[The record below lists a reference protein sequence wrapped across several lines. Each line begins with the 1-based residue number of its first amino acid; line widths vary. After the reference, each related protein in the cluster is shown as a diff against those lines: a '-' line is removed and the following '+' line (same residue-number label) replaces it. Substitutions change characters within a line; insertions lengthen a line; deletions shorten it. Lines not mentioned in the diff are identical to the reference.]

1 MTLRSSLMRAF
12 PHLAC
17 AAVALATGLLSFV
30 PSGQAEESPAA
41 PSPGAVIEAM
51 EQGFIEVAEQVMPS
65 VVTVHVR
72 GPASTA
78 DEELQQL
85 FPDLPPM
92 LEPPEGTGSGFVVDS
107 DGTIFTNHHVVK
119 DAELIQ
125 VILRD
130 GTRHKADLVG
140 ADVESD
146 VAVIR
151 LLDPPDGLVPAE
163 FGDSDGVRVGQFAI
177 AIGSPLG
184 FENSFTVGH
193 VSAKERSNIGRPMPG
208 MATPGF
214 ENLSYQDFLQV
225 DTPINPGNSG
235 GPLVDIRGKVI
246 GINTAIIAAGGGG
259 IGFSIPINMAQTI
272 ATQLIAKGRVT
283 RGWLGVTPLD
293 ISEDLQAQH
302 QLERSTGAHIRS
314 VLPQTPADKAGI
326 QQDDIIVA
334 FNERSI
340 SCAKDLMNAVAWSPI
355 DETLSCELLRLSP
368 SGKSTTKTLQVVLA
382 ERPAPEAQ
390 RKLVRDLRSAGGDA
404 IEQDASERWLTR
416 RLGLVV
422 QALTGRLNAK
432 LKRRRSAK
440 GVHVVSVQE
449 GSPAAKAGLQS
460 DDILTEANHRSLSN
474 PDDLRSAIQK
484 AQREFI
490 PLAIERAGS
499 QKFLSL
505 ERP

>member
-1 MTLRSSLMRAF
+1 MMPPPPPSKRVLTLT
-12 PHLAC
+12 
-17 AAVALATGLLSFV
+17 ALALCLSLFFAITGHT
-30 PSGQAEESPAA
+30 ARADEPASA
-41 PSPGAVIEAM
+41 PSPRVVIEAM
-51 EQGFIEVAEQVMPS
+51 EQGFIEVAERVMPS
-65 VVTVHVR
+65 VVTVHIR
-72 GPASTA
+72 GSSPAA
-78 DEELQQL
+78 DRELQEL

-92 LEPPEGTGSGFVVDS
+92 LDPAEGTGSGFVVDV

-130 GTRHKADLVG
+130 GTRYKADLVG
-140 ADVESD
+140 ADIESD

-151 LLDPPDGLVPAE
+151 MLDPPEDLTAAE
-163 FGDSDGVRVGQFAI
+163 IGDSDAVRVGQFAI

-208 MATPGF
+208 IASPGF

-246 GINTAIIAAGGGG
+246 GINTAIIASGGGG

-272 ATQLIAKGRVT
+272 ASQLIAQGHVS

-293 ISEDLQAQH
+293 VPEEIGEKHELGRAA
-302 QLERSTGAHIRS
+302 GAYIQS
-314 VLPQTPADKAGI
+314 VLPDTPASKAGI
-326 QQDDIIVA
+326 AQDDIIVA
-334 FNERSI
+334 FNERAIHS
-340 SCAKDLMNAVAWSPI
+340 AKDLMNAVAWSPI
-355 DETLSCELLRLSP
+355 DKTLTCKLLRMNKA
-368 SGKSTTKTLQVVLA
+368 GESTLVSLQVSLA

-390 RKLVRDLRSAGGDA
+390 RKLVQELRRTGGKDSV
-404 IEQDASERWLTR
+404 QGSSDRWLVQ

-422 QALTGRLNAK
+422 QTLTGRLNAK
-432 LKRRRSAK
+432 LKRRRSAR
-440 GVHVVSVQE
+440 GVHVLSVQQ
-449 GSPAAKAGLQS
+449 GSPAAEAGLQA
-460 DDILTEANHRSLSN
+460 DDILMEANHQPLSN
-474 PDDLRSAIQK
+474 ADDLRTAIQN

-490 PLAIERAGS
+490 PLAIERSGA
-499 QKFLSL
+499 QQFLSL